1 MYSEQD
7 TCTEYLSK
15 PKYPFDVDQLTPTS
29 RTHATGS
36 SRDFNRRHSS
46 TLAPGCTATS
56 VIIIRTNNPDE
67 RSAGAISS
75 FGAVSA
81 GRNVQFATVA
91 AHTAFISR
99 AGQSTQPE
107 AKLVGVPLQHP

>member
-29 RTHATGS
+29 RTVVRGTSIG
-36 SRDFNRRHSS
+36 D
-46 TLAPGCTATS
+46 TAPGCTAIS
-56 VIIIRTNNPDE
+56 VIIIGTNNPDE